1 MFALRVFRAFP
12 WLSRLLDWQQTK
24 SSLAPSYV
32 FVFLKVAVLSGSHIY
47 DLTRWTVGRD
57 FITAQR
63 KHFIMFALRAFH
75 EFPWLS
81 HLLDWQL
88 TKCSLAPSYVHVF
101 VLKGAVLSQSPLV
114 VIKRASHLCDP
125 GSILASGR
133 MWAEFQ
139 SISTWLRGFFSG
151 YSGFPPS
158 EKSTP
163 GQLHP
168 AGFAVLR
175 DHTWIVWRQP
185 WAPSHAFG
193 PIPLS
198 RLTVKSPCRE
208 RSTKRTFTFTFTY
221 DLTWYTDG
229 RDFIKAQRKHFIM
242 FALRAFH
249 EFPWLSHLL
258 DWQLTKSSLAP
269 SYVHVFVLKGAVLS
283 QSPLYDLT
291 WYTDGRDFIKAQRKH
306 FIMFALRAFREFQS
320 ISHLPD
326 WQPNVP

>member
-81 HLLDWQL
+81 HLLDWQ
-88 TKCSLAPSYVHVF
+88 
-101 VLKGAVLSQSPLV
+101 Q
-114 VIKRASHLCDP
+114 
-125 GSILASGR
+125 
-133 MWAEFQ
+133 
-139 SISTWLRGFFSG
+139 
-151 YSGFPPS
+151 
-158 EKSTP
+158 
-163 GQLHP
+163 
-168 AGFAVLR
+168 
-175 DHTWIVWRQP
+175 
-185 WAPSHAFG
+185 
-193 PIPLS
+193 
-198 RLTVKSPCRE
+198 
-208 RSTKRTFTFTFTY
+208 
-221 DLTWYTDG
+221 
-229 RDFIKAQRKHFIM
+229 
-242 FALRAFH
+242 
-249 EFPWLSHLL
+249 
-258 DWQLTKSSLAP
+258 TKSSLAP